1 MLQGMIRPLLR
12 ALVVSSI
19 VACGE
24 TPPAA
29 APRKPTAPSEASATT
44 KPTEA
49 ESADLPRLAICEFS
63 VCAIGSG
70 GKVSCWG
77 NDQQFGTLG
86 PKCAWAR
93 EPTPVED
100 VPKSRTIAC
109 GSSQVCAAGDD
120 GVTCWGEDMHEKTTK
135 APHRVT
141 TSLEGPIHRLGASAK
156 HACAL
161 DVKGN
166 VACWGDETLLGG
178 RGSGSNRRVGGVP
191 PLKDLHVHGTST
203 WGCSDKGELWRWGTG
218 WELFGIGVWDSP
230 HVVPNGPKCE
240 TLGASDSLA
249 CAIDGSGQVAC
260 VGRGARGVSGER
272 EEVMTNA
279 PFAPPTGGPVRSVVV
294 DGYKGC
300 ALRTDG
306 GVVCWGKGAN
316 ADAPTKPL
324 EVAELKGA
332 AEIAIG
338 RLSTVCGRFADN
350 RVRCAGERRTGG
362 IDTATHDEVR
372 LP

>member
-1 MLQGMIRPLLR
+1 MHRPLVR

-24 TPPAA
+24 TPPPATPQKPAA
-29 APRKPTAPSEASATT
+29 TAEVSAPT
-44 KPTEA
+44 KAAEV
-49 ESADLPRLAICEFS
+49 ESAELPRLAVCEFS
-63 VCAIGSG
+63 ICAIGKS

-77 NDQQFGTLG
+77 NDQHFGTLG
-86 PKCAWAR
+86 TKRAWAR
-93 EPTPVED
+93 EPVPVED
-100 VPKSRTIAC
+100 VPKSRTLAC
-109 GSSQVCAAGDD
+109 GSSQVCAGGDD
-120 GVTCWGEDMHEKTTK
+120 GVTCWGEDLQEKKTK
-135 APHRVT
+135 PPHRVPA
-141 TSLEGPIHRLGASAK
+141 SLEGAVHRLGVSPK

-178 RGSGSNRRVGGVP
+178 RGTGPNRRVTGVP
-191 PLKDLHVHGTST
+191 PLKDLHVFGTSA
-203 WGCSDKGELWRWGTG
+203 WGCTEKGEIWRWGTG

-240 TLGASDSLA
+240 KLGASDSLA

-279 PFAPPTGGPVRSVVV
+279 PFVPNTGGAVRSVVL
-294 DGYKGC
+294 DGYKAC
-300 ALRTDG
+300 ALRVDG

-316 ADAPTKPL
+316 AEAATKPID
-324 EVAELKGA
+324 VPELKGA
-332 AEIAIG
+332 VEIAIG
-338 RLSTVCGRFADN
+338 RLSTVCARFADD

-362 IDTATHDEVR
+362 IDTAAHDEVR